1 MRPTLPPARDG
12 YRLTTRGTT
21 VLTLLIGAMFL
32 LVMGI
37 VGGIEAGT
45 ITLGGLL

>member
-1 MRPTLPPARDG
+1 MRDYVLP
-12 YRLTTRGTT
+12 
-21 VLTLLIGAMFL
+21 VLILLGFL

-45 ITLGGLL
+45 ITLGGIL